1 MPFDFNVKS
10 KLTFLIVFILIALF
24 NTRHSL
30 AKEKPLV
37 PVGVTKA
44 VQFSAEK
51 IIELPGTVLAWATT
65 RLAAEIDGR
74 VEKLF
79 FQEGDFVKKGKP
91 LLQLRTRPL
100 KLQKK
105 LAEAEKLMVE
115 SRLEELQT
123 GTRKE
128 TIEAA
133 KFAVEQSKARV
144 RLANNELSRI
154 KKLYKDGVL
163 SLDEYDKADAEADS
177 ARSELKE
184 KESVLKEFIAGPRI
198 EKIRQEEAN
207 LQAAIARI
215 KIIEDDIKRA
225 TIHAPFN
232 GFIIKKETE
241 VGQWLEKG
249 DSAVLMNTDLP
260 LKVEIN
266 VPQFQYNSIPIG
278 AQANILLDNYNKNTP
293 SKIFKGIVIEKIK
306 SGNTVSRT
314 FPLRMKVE
322 GQAIGLSPGMLVQVQ
337 ILAAQ
342 KTGNQIFVP
351 KDALVRSPKDVSVWV
366 IRADNE
372 NSLRAH
378 KVLVDTG
385 IEKKS
390 LVAIRSI
397 KGLIKPGELVV
408 VQGNERLKPNIKVNI
423 IK

>member
-1 MPFDFNVKS
+1 MAFYCNHKS
-10 KLTFLIVFILIALF
+10 ITKVYFFILFLIFICTNEPF
-24 NTRHSL
+24 
-30 AKEKPLV
+30 AKEERLV

-44 VQFSAEK
+44 VQFSSEK

-91 LLQLRTRPL
+91 LVQLRTRPL
-100 KLQKK
+100 QLQIK
-105 LAEAEKLMVE
+105 LAEAEKQMVK
-115 SRLEELQT
+115 SRLEELQA
-123 GTRKE
+123 GTRLE

-133 KFAVEQSKARV
+133 KFAVKQSKARV
-144 RLANNELSRI
+144 RLANNELIRI

-177 ARSELKE
+177 AQSELKE
-184 KESVLKEFIAGPRI
+184 KESVLKELIAGPRI

-207 LQAAIARI
+207 YQAAIARI

-232 GFIIKKETE
+232 GYIIKKETE

-249 DSAVLMNTDLP
+249 DPAVLMNTDLP
-260 LKVEIN
+260 LKIEIN
-266 VPQFQYNSIPIG
+266 VPQFQFNSIPMG
-278 AQANILLDNYNKNTP
+278 AQVNIFLDTYNKNIP
-293 SKIFKGIVIEKIK
+293 SKSYKGIVIEKIK

-314 FPLRMKVE
+314 FPLRIKVE

-351 KDALVRSPKDVSVWV
+351 KDALVRTPKDISIWV
-366 IRADNE
+366 IRTDNE
-372 NSLRAH
+372 NSFRAH
-378 KVLVDTG
+378 KVLVETG
-385 IEKKS
+385 MVKKS
-390 LVAIRSI
+390 LVAIRTLNGS
-397 KGLIKPGELVV
+397 LKPGELVV
-408 VQGNERLKPNIKVNI
+408 VQGNERLKPKIKVNI